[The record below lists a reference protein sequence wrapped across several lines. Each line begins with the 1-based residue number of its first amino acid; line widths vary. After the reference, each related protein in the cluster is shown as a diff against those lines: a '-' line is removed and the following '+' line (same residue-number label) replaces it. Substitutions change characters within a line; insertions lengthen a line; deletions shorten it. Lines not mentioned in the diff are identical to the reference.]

1 MAQAGSNYKKNWRSK
16 ITLDC
21 PWSLFFEILLLV
33 QLFHPSMLFESLFPV
48 QMFQVL
54 SVLWKLYEYVQ
65 LFQVQPVLRKP
76 VPCSVVSVKSVLWK
90 PLPCSAVLS
99 KYICFVK
106 AWSLFS
112 CSKISLFCKILFPV
126 QLCWTA
132 RGTCWM
138 EMMDWKCS
146 HSSTPRNRKCLL
158 QRTFF
163 TTVIII
169 NCTNNV

>member
-1 MAQAGSNYKKNWRSK
+1 MFVSPK
-16 ITLDC
+16 IVLRC
-21 PWSLFFEILLLV
+21 IAV
-33 QLFHPSMLFESLFPV
+33 QLWYLNKFFLNWIELFCENLF
-48 QMFQVL
+48 
-54 SVLWKLYEYVQ
+54 SVQ
-65 LFQVQPVLRKP
+65 LFQVPPVLRKP

-112 CSKISLFCKILFPV
+112 CSKISLFCKILFPD

-158 QRTFF
+158 QHTFF

-169 NCTNNV
+169 INCTNNV